1 MVNQFRL
8 EQALKD
14 LEIDS
19 HDFELRAE
27 QLNDLLVG
35 YSLFWGT
42 NTDGEPYIEWLS
54 ESNHS
59 ITLTH
64 F

>member
-1 MVNQFRL
+1 MSRL
-8 EQALKD
+8 EQAFAD

-19 HDFELRAE
+19 YDFELRARE
-27 QLNDLLVG
+27 LNDLLVG
-35 YSLFWGT
+35 YSMFWGT
-42 NTDGEPYIEWLS
+42 NDNGEAYIEWHNDLP
-54 ESNHS
+54 NHS

>member
-1 MVNQFRL
+1 MNRL
-8 EQALKD
+8 EQAFAD
-14 LEIDS
+14 LEVESID
-19 HDFELRAE
+19 FQLRARE
-27 QLNDLLVG
+27 LNDLFVG